1 MPVILQVA
9 FVWDEDEDR
18 VRAASLEQAR
28 ELALRDEFEWKLIL
42 RDAQNK
48 ISGAVYLFADREKAE
63 AWRSELF
70 ARRGRDIEAR
80 IFEIDEAASRLTRAP
95 LGNQA
100 PGQGSRAVGSLP
112 VDELNASN
120 DE

>member
-42 RDAQNK
+42 RNARSK
-48 ISGAVYLFADREKAE
+48 MSGAIYLFADRQRAE
-63 AWRSELF
+63 AWRSELL
-70 ARRGRDIEAR
+70 ARRGPDIEAR

-95 LGNQA
+95 LGDRTGGRSSA
-100 PGQGSRAVGSLP
+100 TTSLP
-112 VDELNASN
+112 LDELNASN

>member
-9 FVWDEDEDR
+9 FLWDEDEDR

-28 ELALRDEFEWKLIL
+28 ELAARDEFEWKLIL
-42 RDAQNK
+42 RDAQSK
-48 ISGAVYLFADREKAE
+48 MSGAIYLFADRQKAE
-63 AWRSELF
+63 AWRNELF
-70 ARRGRDIEAR
+70 ARRGRDIEAL

-95 LGNQA
+95 LDNRATGE
-100 PGQGSRAVGSLP
+100 GSGAAGSLP